1 MALQK
6 GVKAPEFNLPD
17 TSGNDVAL
25 SDFAG
30 HKVVLFFYPKASTP
44 G

>member
-6 GVKAPEFNLPD
+6 GDKAPEFKLPD

-25 SDFAG
+25 SDFSG
-30 HKVVLFFYPKASTP
+30 HKVVLFFYPKANTS